1 MLSLSSATSAPNNG
15 AWSRFLDTNRRTAK
29 TRALQYHDYGVG
41 SNSNDH
47 NNNHHPFEQYSSHR
61 LNQEVPLVQSA
72 WQGWG
77 SDDDGNDDTDN
88 DNNIFFQD
96 NRVPLPTTQPTTDA
110 PSPQPTVPPTII
122 SYNPALYKP
131 LRITMDSRN
140 LDIFKE
146 SRPKKYKDLVDYLTI
161 TAAPKAAQ
169 FWSNHL
175 STIPVQGS
183 ISITED
189 DCPVVW
195 WSDNNDSET
204 HEFTNTDIIIYL
216 LMDEGPCE
224 DDDAPIAFSND
235 CAMDQ
240 YDRPT
245 AGTLLLC
252 STNFKEIAID
262 STKGRAQQQKLDEVL
277 QHELAH
283 ILGMSGAT
291 MPYWRDASNGGKPYT
306 SRPLVETDV
315 VCINGETES
324 IAMPSE
330 STVVEGMTE
339 TGARYFEVVTPIVRN
354 IVSNQFDC
362 EGVTGARL
370 DNNEFF
376 NCIGS
381 HWSPVSPVL

>member
-1 MLSLSSATSAPNNG
+1 
-15 AWSRFLDTNRRTAK
+15 
-29 TRALQYHDYGVG
+29 
-41 SNSNDH
+41 
-47 NNNHHPFEQYSSHR
+47 
-61 LNQEVPLVQSA
+61 
-72 WQGWG
+72 
-77 SDDDGNDDTDN
+77 
-88 DNNIFFQD
+88 
-96 NRVPLPTTQPTTDA
+96 
-110 PSPQPTVPPTII
+110 
-122 SYNPALYKP
+122 
-131 LRITMDSRN
+131 
-140 LDIFKE
+140 
-146 SRPKKYKDLVDYLTI
+146 
-161 TAAPKAAQ
+161 
-169 FWSNHL
+169 
-175 STIPVQGS
+175 
-183 ISITED
+183 
-189 DCPVVW
+189 
-195 WSDNNDSET
+195 
-204 HEFTNTDIIIYL
+204 
-216 LMDEGPCE
+216 MDEGPCE

-252 STNFKEIAID
+252 STNFEEIEID